1 MLSTDSAN
9 TKSQYPCCRGSSPEL
24 GSFPSALPEQAF
36 QESTQTVHSCMGHK
50 RLARHRVGAVEVT
63 EQQGWVGAVEM
74 GLQELA
80 WAVELGL
87 KGEQGQICFHA

>member
-1 MLSTDSAN
+1 
-9 TKSQYPCCRGSSPEL
+9 
-24 GSFPSALPEQAF
+24 
-36 QESTQTVHSCMGHK
+36 MGHE
-50 RLARHRVGAVEVT
+50 RLARNRVRAVEVT
-63 EQQGWVGAVEM
+63 EQQGWVGTVEM